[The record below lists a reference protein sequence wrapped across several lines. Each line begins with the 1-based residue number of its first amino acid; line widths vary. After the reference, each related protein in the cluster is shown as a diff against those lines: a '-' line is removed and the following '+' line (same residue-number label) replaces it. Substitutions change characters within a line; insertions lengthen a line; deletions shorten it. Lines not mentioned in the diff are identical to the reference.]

1 MQREQLSS
9 RLGFLMLSAGC
20 AIGVGNVWK
29 FPWLTG
35 QNGGG
40 IFVLVYL
47 CFLILLGLPVMTMEF
62 SVGRAAQKSPVCM
75 YQQIEPPGSKW
86 HWHGYAALIGNVV
99 LMMFYSVV
107 SGWMLYYLVSSASGA
122 LASLDA
128 KAVGGFFGAMLSSA
142 PTVTFYTVIT
152 VIGAFIILSFPLRTG
167 LETVSKWM
175 MGLLFVLMVFL
186 ALHSLFLDGAREGL
200 TFYLLPDFSKFTSAT
215 VVAAMNQAFFSLS
228 IGIGSMAI
236 FASYINKDQSLV
248 KESASVI
255 ALDTVVAVLA
265 GLIIFPACFTYG
277 VKPTAGPSLIFE
289 ALPTIFHEMA
299 FGRVWGSFFFLFMTF
314 ATFSTVLAVCEAIL
328 SCVRDLTNWSRP
340 KASFICC
347 VTVAVLSLPCA
358 LGFNILSEFH
368 PLGPG
373 TVVLDLE
380 DFIVSNILLPLGSL
394 CFVLFCTRK
403 SGWGWSNYMKEVNS
417 GRGLRMPNIMR
428 FYCTWILP
436 LIILSVFVLGIIPFF
451 K

>member
-1 MQREQLSS
+1 
-9 RLGFLMLSAGC
+9 
-20 AIGVGNVWK
+20 
-29 FPWLTG
+29 
-35 QNGGG
+35 
-40 IFVLVYL
+40 
-47 CFLILLGLPVMTMEF
+47 
-62 SVGRAAQKSPVCM
+62 
-75 YQQIEPPGSKW
+75 
-86 HWHGYAALIGNVV
+86 
-99 LMMFYSVV
+99 
-107 SGWMLYYLVSSASGA
+107 
-122 LASLDA
+122 
-128 KAVGGFFGAMLSSA
+128 
-142 PTVTFYTVIT
+142 
-152 VIGAFIILSFPLRTG
+152 
-167 LETVSKWM
+167 
-175 MGLLFVLMVFL
+175 
-186 ALHSLFLDGAREGL
+186 
-200 TFYLLPDFSKFTSAT
+200 
-215 VVAAMNQAFFSLS
+215 
-228 IGIGSMAI
+228 
-236 FASYINKDQSLV
+236 
-248 KESASVI
+248 
-255 ALDTVVAVLA
+255 
-265 GLIIFPACFTYG
+265 
-277 VKPTAGPSLIFE
+277 
-289 ALPTIFHEMA
+289 MA

-358 LGFNILSEFH
+358 LGFNILSDFH

>member
-1 MQREQLSS
+1 
-9 RLGFLMLSAGC
+9 
-20 AIGVGNVWK
+20 
-29 FPWLTG
+29 
-35 QNGGG
+35 
-40 IFVLVYL
+40 
-47 CFLILLGLPVMTMEF
+47 
-62 SVGRAAQKSPVCM
+62 
-75 YQQIEPPGSKW
+75 
-86 HWHGYAALIGNVV
+86 
-99 LMMFYSVV
+99 
-107 SGWMLYYLVSSASGA
+107 
-122 LASLDA
+122 
-128 KAVGGFFGAMLSSA
+128 
-142 PTVTFYTVIT
+142 
-152 VIGAFIILSFPLRTG
+152 
-167 LETVSKWM
+167 
-175 MGLLFVLMVFL
+175 
-186 ALHSLFLDGAREGL
+186 
-200 TFYLLPDFSKFTSAT
+200 
-215 VVAAMNQAFFSLS
+215 MNQAFFSLS

-265 GLIIFPACFTYG
+265 GLIIFPACFTYD

-340 KASFICC
+340 KASLICC

-358 LGFNILSEFH
+358 LGFNVLSDFH

-394 CFVLFCTRK
+394 CFVLFCTHK

-417 GRGLRMPNIMR
+417 GKGLKMPNFMR

-436 LIILSVFVLGIIPFF
+436 LIILSVFVLGMIPFF